1 MFLDSDSSGSR
12 GEEGEEGR
20 RGCWVQ
26 SGVTSQPQWGDMV
39 SKEIS
44 WIYQKKKYIVIYSL
58 ISDMTS
64 YGDCDGDG
72 DGDGDGIYCF
82 V

>member
-1 MFLDSDSSGSR
+1 MDL
-12 GEEGEEGR
+12 
-20 RGCWVQ
+20 
-26 SGVTSQPQWGDMV
+26 
-39 SKEIS
+39 SKE
-44 WIYQKKKYIVIYSL
+44 KYIVIYSL

-82 V
+82 VQCLRVFFPLKQKDLKQSKKSFIQYSLPPEGVPEGEA